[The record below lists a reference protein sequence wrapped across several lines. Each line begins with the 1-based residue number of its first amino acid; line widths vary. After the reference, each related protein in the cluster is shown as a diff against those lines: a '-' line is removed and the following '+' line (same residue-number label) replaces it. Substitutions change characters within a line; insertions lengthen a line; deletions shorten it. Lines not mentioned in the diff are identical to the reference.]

1 MMIYEK
7 GNVVFAFN
15 FHPNRSFEGYFVPV
29 SKAGKYHAVLTSD
42 ESRFGGQDRIA
53 KDVVY
58 NTVELPDGRT
68 GFFAYLP
75 SRTAAAFCRIED
87 AVSKKETAAAKD
99 AVEKPK
105 RGRPR
110 KAKTEELTEAAK
122 TTEKPTRSRRVKKEA
137 AEEVPA
143 EKPKRGRPRKV
154 KEQEPEV
161 TPKKEA
167 AEVPAE
173 KPKRGRPRK
182 KPVEAA
188 APEK

>member
-1 MMIYEK
+1 MRREMLYLHLTSIQI
-7 GNVVFAFN
+7 VL
-15 FHPNRSFEGYFVPV
+15 EGYFVPV

-110 KAKTEELTEAAK
+110 K
-122 TTEKPTRSRRVKKEA
+122 
-137 AEEVPA
+137 
-143 EKPKRGRPRKV
+143 
-154 KEQEPEV
+154 
-161 TPKKEA
+161 
-167 AEVPAE
+167 
-173 KPKRGRPRK
+173 

>member
-1 MMIYEK
+1 M
-7 GNVVFAFN
+7 
-15 FHPNRSFEGYFVPV
+15 
-29 SKAGKYHAVLTSD
+29 TSD

-122 TTEKPTRSRRVKKEA
+122 TEKPTRSRRVKRKLQKKYQQRSQREA
-137 AEEVPA
+137 A
-143 EKPKRGRPRKV
+143 
-154 KEQEPEV
+154 QERLRN
-161 TPKKEA
+161 KNQK
-167 AEVPAE
+167 
-173 KPKRGRPRK
+173 
-182 KPVEAA
+182 
-188 APEK
+188 